1 MNNFENMFSPLQI
14 GSVSLPNRIFM
25 SAGNTKYFSG
35 VAAPND
41 RAINFWKARAAGG
54 VGLIITGQHHPF
66 PLTTASPPSAYE
78 SDDIIPALK
87 RVSDAIHKHGTK
99 CFGQINHPGAS
110 FTARLAG
117 GGATWS
123 VKSPVYRQNS
133 VNPSGQ
139 DVGHEMNADDI
150 KRAVKSYAATAL
162 RFKQAG
168 YDGVEIRAVLGF
180 FQAQFIS
187 NVMNLRGDEYGGKL
201 ENRIRFLYET
211 LAAVR
216 EAVGPDFVVGTRF
229 TADEFWDRMWW
240 SNKKGNTIEQG
251 KEIAKI
257 LAESGNLDYLFPC
270 AGSVFYPTHVP
281 SMYYPLGA
289 FVYLAS
295 EIKQVVDLP
304 VFTIGRIND
313 PVRAEE
319 ILASGQ
325 ADMVGMFRGLVAD
338 PELVNKA
345 RTGKSEELRRCI
357 GCCEGCTTHS
367 GLSLPLSCTINVQA
381 GREKEFV
388 IHPAENKKKVLVIG
402 GGGAGLETAR
412 IAAVRGHQ
420 VSLYEK
426 EDTLARALKTA
437 ARAPG
442 REGWEDVIRYYAQQ
456 MNRLKVD
463 VHLNAFITPQVV
475 EEMIQKEGYGVVV
488 VATGSEPF
496 IPEISG
502 MNDTELTVVE
512 ARKVLNGTASTGEQ
526 VLLVA
531 HENHSVALTTADF
544 LAERDKTVE
553 VITESL
559 YAGPQLDVSTSETIH
574 TRLLM
579 KGVTITPLTGLK
591 EIRGK
596 NPIVYNVLTGAERQ
610 VENVDTIV
618 IAAESRPNDLLFRAL
633 KGKVEALYMVGQ
645 CVSPRRLLDSI
656 FDGARVGNSL

>member
-1 MNNFENMFSPLQI
+1 
-14 GSVSLPNRIFM
+14 M

-41 RAINFWKARAAGG
+41 RAINFWEARAAGG
-54 VGLIITGQHHPF
+54 AGLIITGQHHPF

-87 RVSDAIHKHGTK
+87 RVADAIHKHGAK

-123 VKSPVYRQNS
+123 VKSPVYRQNP
-133 VNPSGQ
+133 VNPAGLE
-139 DVGHEMNADDI
+139 VGHEMSVDDI
-150 KRAVKSYAATAL
+150 RRAVRCYAATAL

-180 FQAQFIS
+180 LQAQFLS
-187 NVMNLRGDEYGGKL
+187 NVMNLRADEYGGNL
-201 ENRIRFLYET
+201 ENRVRFLYET
-211 LAAVR
+211 IAAVR
-216 EAVGPDFVVGTRF
+216 AAVGPEFVVGTRF

-240 SNKKGNTIEQG
+240 SGKKGNTIEQG

-257 LAESGNLDYLFPC
+257 LAGSGKLDYLFPC
-270 AGSVFYPTHVP
+270 AGTIYYPTHVP

-319 ILASGQ
+319 ILAGGQ
-325 ADMVGMFRGLVAD
+325 ADMIGMFRGLVAD

-345 RTGKSEELRRCI
+345 RTGKAEEVRRCI

-367 GLSLPLSCTINVQA
+367 GLSLPLSCTVNVQA

-388 IHPAENKKKVLVIG
+388 IHPAEKQKKVLVIG

-412 IAAVRGHQ
+412 LAAARGHR

-426 EDTLARALKTA
+426 EDTLARDLKIA
-437 ARAPG
+437 IRAPG
-442 REGWEDVIRYYAQQ
+442 RESWEDVIRYYTQQ
-456 MNRLKVD
+456 MKKLNVD
-463 VHLNAFITPQVV
+463 VHLNTFITPEAVA
-475 EEMIQKEGYGVVV
+475 EMIQKENYDAVV
-488 VATGSEPF
+488 VATGADPF
-496 IPEISG
+496 IPNVPG
-502 MNDTELTVVE
+502 MQTTELIIAE
-512 ARKVLNGTASTGEQ
+512 AREILEGTVSPGES

-531 HENHSVALTTADF
+531 YENHSVALTTADF
-544 LAERDKTVE
+544 LADRGKHVE
-553 VITESL
+553 LITESL

-579 KGVTITPLTGLK
+579 KGVTLTPLTSLK

-596 NPIVYNVLTGAERQ
+596 NPVVCNVLTGVERQ
-610 VENVDTIV
+610 VENIDTVV
-618 IAAESRPNDLLFRAL
+618 IAAEGRPNDELYRAL
-633 KGKVEALYMVGQ
+633 EGKVETLFMVGQ

-656 FDGARVGNSL
+656 LDGARVGNFL